1 VLSYG
6 AMKASTDRILTTH
19 TGSLPR
25 PDDLTVLLEAL
36 ETGTMPDAAAFDAR
50 VRQAVIEIV
59 RAQRDAGVDVVSDGD
74 QGKVGYSTYVRHRLT
89 GFGGQSIPGVRAD
102 WADFPR
108 AAARSERRSTVERPT
123 CDGPIEW
130 KDRAAVGR
138 DVADFIATFPGARSC
153 PSC

>member
-1 VLSYG
+1 
-6 AMKASTDRILTTH
+6 MKASTDRILTTH

-130 KDRAAVGR
+130 KDRAAVGK